1 MPHTVMP
8 HFAQSMTAV
17 SYTVVDDEVPVSV
30 LMMQIPSPAALVQSE
45 YALLNVFNGLLMDV
59 PLLLSLPFAPL
70 TKNHFPAIEGI
81 TPGSGIPKLVIPF
94 GKFVYPMI
102 SHLSK
107 GRERAGIH
115 RHPPPS

>member
-1 MPHTVMP
+1 MPNTVILD
-8 HFAQSMTAV
+8 FDQSISAV
-17 SYTVVDDEVPVSV
+17 SYTVVEADVPVSV
-30 LMMQIPSPAALVQSE
+30 LMMQIPSPAPDVHNA

>member
-45 YALLNVFNGLLMDV
+45 YALLSVFTGLLMVV
-59 PLLLSLPFAPL
+59 PLLLSLPLAPL
-70 TKNHFPAIEGI
+70 TKNHFPEMAGM
-81 TPGSGIPKLVIPF
+81 TPGRGIPKLVNPF
-94 GKFVYPMI
+94 GKFV
-102 SHLSK
+102 
-107 GRERAGIH
+107 
-115 RHPPPS
+115 